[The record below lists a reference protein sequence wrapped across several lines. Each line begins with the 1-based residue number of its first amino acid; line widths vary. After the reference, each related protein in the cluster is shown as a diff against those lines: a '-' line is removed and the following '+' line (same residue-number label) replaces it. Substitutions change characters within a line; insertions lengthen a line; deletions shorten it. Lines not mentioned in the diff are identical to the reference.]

1 MLSLVT
7 LQGAFGVLDLKDAEV
22 EVLPVQLFKQ
32 RRVNLVLELCDA
44 EILYFDWV
52 GNGPLQA
59 NRHWRQLVGVLQHL
73 ELSSAMKSFALKS
86 QKQWLSVTDL
96 EEHVQV
102 VLHDLLGIVKY
113 CTIDLLSRRQGSS
126 LWLNQKDLFVENVR
140 LESLFFRGL
149 AGVSP
154 LLHLNLRVVRHLKS
168 PLCVDTPDVLK
179 REHDLAGLASIPDR
193 HFSKIPGKLLKTLH
207 ELFISSVGL
216 V

>member
-7 LQGAFGVLDLKDAEV
+7 LQGTLGVLDLKDTEV
-22 EVLPVQLFKQ
+22 EVLLVQLFKQ

-52 GNGPLQA
+52 GNGPLET

-73 ELSSAMKSFALKS
+73 ELGSAMKSLALKS

-102 VLHDLLGIVKY
+102 VLHDFLGIVFN
-113 CTIDLLSRRQGSS
+113 CAVDLLSRCQGSS
-126 LWLNQKDLFVENVR
+126 LWPNQKDLFVENVR
-140 LESLFFRGL
+140 LEGLLLRGL

-154 LLHLNLRVVRHLKS
+154 LLHLDLRVVGHLKS
-168 PLCVDTPDVLK
+168 PLCVDTPDVL
-179 REHDLAGLASIPDR
+179 
-193 HFSKIPGKLLKTLH
+193 
-207 ELFISSVGL
+207 
-216 V
+216 